1 MINLREKQ
9 KADAETRLHMLEKL
23 FKVHPNVLKEFK
35 QDGTV
40 YYSERINKKFD
51 GILYWLR
58 NKPEY
63 VKEVRK
69 IEKKYNIYVYHCIL
83 MHTRY
88 GDWLT
93 MLFVSNDTENWA
105 QEKSDLMVGY
115 PQAYVSDF
123 TEINSEFGTI
133 QILGVNGG
141 LKRVY

>member
-1 MINLREKQ
+1 MAKKQ
-9 KADAETRLHMLEKL
+9 T
-23 FKVHPNVLKEFK
+23 
-35 QDGTV
+35 
-40 YYSERINKKFD
+40 
-51 GILYWLR
+51 
-58 NKPEY
+58 
-63 VKEVRK
+63 
-69 IEKKYNIYVYHCIL
+69 EKKYNIYVYHCIL